1 MVPMVIAKDINKRLL
16 VHFRALMT
24 RNADLRL
31 GTIILDFADEAII
44 KQIFL
49 LNFSSINDNI
59 DDDKASIKSRQL

>member
-24 RNADLRL
+24 RNDLRL

-49 LNFSSINDNI
+49 LNFSSINDNV
-59 DDDKASIKSRQL
+59 DDDCDDKTSI